1 MTQRLVHLAS
11 LIELLGLL
19 PSGKVTVSMSGRP
32 ILSLN
37 ADEKTLDVETEGMT
51 DAGVH
56 LSDLVKLQEG
66 RGAIIE
72 GPTRTAGVLSRLG
85 WKLTLYGEGD
95 RILSMGSGVSRLKG
109 HISLNPVRLRK
120 LLRALR

>member
-1 MTQRLVHLAS
+1 
-11 LIELLGLL
+11 
-19 PSGKVTVSMSGRP
+19 MSVRP
-32 ILSLN
+32 ILSLK
-37 ADEKTLDVETEGMT
+37 ADEKTLEVESEGLT
-51 DAGVH
+51 DGGVH
-56 LSDLVKLQEG
+56 LSVLVKLQEG